1 MIRKTNLVIVLIL
14 SYSLLFSPL
23 RIQAE
28 EQKKQ
33 KIYFSSTSLSALLTS
48 GNTRDFSFSM
58 DTDQNLALDKHKF
71 RFKGQIIHIQ
81 SNGEKKAEIYA
92 ASTRYNFQLNP
103 RAYFLANG
111 TFDRNVP
118 SGYNFRLSFTS
129 GAGYTWLDNKKV
141 QISTEAA
148 FGWSTENNAEK
159 LAQKIIPDQIPSI
172 RPNTSF
178 SFVSSILTT
187 KLQYAISSSTEF
199 ILQEAVFL
207 DLRDFEGYR
216 LYSYAS
222 ISAAINQ
229 NFALKTSI
237 QGNYENKPVP
247 GFKNTDIY
255 LLSSIVF
262 KI

>member
-1 MIRKTNLVIVLIL
+1 MVIALIL
-14 SYSLLFSPL
+14 SFSLLFSPL
-23 RIQAE
+23 RVQAE

-33 KIYFSSTSLSALLTS
+33 KTYFSSTSLSALLTS
-48 GNTRDFSFSM
+48 GNTRDFSFGM
-58 DTDQNLALDKHKF
+58 DTDQNLILNKHKLK
-71 RFKGQIIHIQ
+71 FKGQIIHTR

-118 SGYNFRLSFTS
+118 SGYNFRFSFTS
-129 GAGYTWLDNKKV
+129 GAGYTWLDKK
-141 QISTEAA
+141 
-148 FGWSTENNAEK
+148 K
-159 LAQKIIPDQIPSI
+159 LH
-172 RPNTSF
+172 
-178 SFVSSILTT
+178 
-187 KLQYAISSSTEF
+187 YAISSSTEF

-207 DLRDFEGYR
+207 DLRDFDGYR
-216 LYSYAS
+216 LYSFAS

-237 QGNYENKPVP
+237 QGNYENKPVS